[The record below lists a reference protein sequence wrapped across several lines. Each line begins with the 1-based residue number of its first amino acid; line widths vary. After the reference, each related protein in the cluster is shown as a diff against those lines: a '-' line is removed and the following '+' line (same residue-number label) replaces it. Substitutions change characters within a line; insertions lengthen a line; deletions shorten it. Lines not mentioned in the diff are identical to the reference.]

1 MCGKKFVCKEANCY
15 VPFEPKKQCT
25 CDHVCNL
32 KKEIREAVSGLEVD
46 ANEVL
51 LASYA
56 EGVQKPK
63 RYKYDLE
70 NRLFY
75 NIGSG
80 AFSGIFQGFP
90 KQAAF
95 QIASKPGDGHYLY
108 KYEVVKKLPNGI
120 LNKLCVDNIIAKW
133 QDVPIGPK
141 QGKDDKPDRYYAA
154 LRSASVRVANDASD
168 EPGKNE
174 VMRYSSE
181 PYEKSFG
188 IKIELTVPSKNTRS
202 HPASD
207 MTKHLLDGVI
217 CAFHG
222 EEGEETKKSV
232 QKRFQ
237 KNGMNK
243 DEIKK
248 FFDKNSEQLN
258 LFGNRNYLTKSSRWN
273 PEDDR
278 LQFGWIVVKCE
289 GKAYKMSGSIYAW

>member
-222 EEGEETKKSV
+222 EDEDGNTWKSLE
-232 QKRFQ
+232 KRFEKDAYEKLWANKSDSWNLLGKQ
-237 KNGMNK
+237 K
-243 DEIKK
+243 
-248 FFDKNSEQLN
+248 
-258 LFGNRNYLTKSSRWN
+258 YLSSKGWN
-273 PEDDR
+273 PADEADR
-278 LQFGWIVVKCE
+278 LQFGWIVVKQ
-289 GKAYKMSGSIYAW
+289 GKDNEYKMSGEIYKWD

>member
-222 EEGEETKKSV
+222 EKDGTD
-232 QKRFQ
+232 KRVREKF
-237 KNGMNK
+237 KNNGLN
-243 DEIKK
+243 DEMIDE
-248 FFDKNSEQLN
+248 FFNSESKMN
-258 LFGNRNYLTKSSRWN
+258 LFGNHVYLTRSNRWN

-278 LQFGWIVVKCE
+278 LKFGWIIVKCE
-289 GKAYKMSGSIYAW
+289 GEEYKMSGSIYAW